1 MHVAV
6 DAAEV
11 LLRVMKRR
19 RISQLFDVV
28 LFGVVALAF
37 FVDSHEDDQL
47 QVEIV
52 SKPENCEQ
60 SLTSQKGNVLKMHYT
75 GWLLDGTKFDSSRDR
90 GDPFT
95 FELGAGQVIKGFD
108 QGLIDMCVGEKRKL
122 TIPPHLGYGDQGA
135 GDKIPGG
142 STLLF
147 DVELLQI
154 EENNKPR
161 NIFKEI
167 DSDKDNLLS
176 QDEVSEYIRK
186 NEGEQSLDV
195 ADDNS
200 HNSMIADIFMHED
213 KDRDG
218 FISHEEFSGPKHDEL

>member
-1 MHVAV
+1 MIISCWVCLNRRMMHVAV

-75 GWLLDGTKFDSSRDR
+75 GWLLDGTKFDSRLIQFHVEFLFVFQLFEGCHINLLKLSQMNCDFIHSFYKQFTRSLNNFSHSTHSIAHISL
-90 GDPFT
+90 GNYNSYFT
-95 FELGAGQVIKGFD
+95 FLQNWIWNVSKHYFSNLKVWMLHLLHHPMVP
-108 QGLIDMCVGEKRKL
+108 GLIMSWSL
-122 TIPPHLGYGDQGA
+122 NSWLSNQ
-135 GDKIPGG
+135 
-142 STLLF
+142 
-147 DVELLQI
+147 
-154 EENNKPR
+154 
-161 NIFKEI
+161 
-167 DSDKDNLLS
+167 LLS
-176 QDEVSEYIRK
+176 DQQRY
-186 NEGEQSLDV
+186 NL
-195 ADDNS
+195 
-200 HNSMIADIFMHED
+200 
-213 KDRDG
+213 
-218 FISHEEFSGPKHDEL
+218 